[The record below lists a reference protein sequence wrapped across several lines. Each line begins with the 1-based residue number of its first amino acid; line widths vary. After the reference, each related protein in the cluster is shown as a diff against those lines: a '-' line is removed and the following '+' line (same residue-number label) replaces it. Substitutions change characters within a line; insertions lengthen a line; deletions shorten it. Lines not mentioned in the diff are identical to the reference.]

1 MTPAPLRRGF
11 FVVLGLFMSVIRNPF
26 LIIWYHH
33 AGGDQMVRTAV
44 IVRAIRRQMG
54 WARKDMARVMGVSA
68 ACVGRV
74 ERGEQKLE
82 EDAAKRLCEAA
93 GAKLSRIL

>member
-1 MTPAPLRRGF
+1 
-11 FVVLGLFMSVIRNPF
+11 
-26 LIIWYHH
+26 
-33 AGGDQMVRTAV
+33 MVRTAV

-54 WARKDMARVMGVSA
+54 WARKDMARVMGVSV

-82 EDAAKRLCEAA
+82 EDAAKRLCALA
-93 GAKLSRIL
+93 GAKLNRLL

>member
-1 MTPAPLRRGF
+1 
-11 FVVLGLFMSVIRNPF
+11 
-26 LIIWYHH
+26 
-33 AGGDQMVRTAV
+33 
-44 IVRAIRRQMG
+44 
-54 WARKDMARVMGVSA
+54 MARVMGVSA
-68 ACVGRV
+68 ACIGRV